1 MFMKAS
7 SGVCSGMRQG
17 GSINSCLGGRLA
29 WMNFSRKDGC
39 CVLFSD
45 DGADGG
51 SGSGGGADMMLV

>member
-1 MFMKAS
+1 
-7 SGVCSGMRQG
+7 
-17 GSINSCLGGRLA
+17 
-29 WMNFSRKDGC
+29 MNFSRKDGC